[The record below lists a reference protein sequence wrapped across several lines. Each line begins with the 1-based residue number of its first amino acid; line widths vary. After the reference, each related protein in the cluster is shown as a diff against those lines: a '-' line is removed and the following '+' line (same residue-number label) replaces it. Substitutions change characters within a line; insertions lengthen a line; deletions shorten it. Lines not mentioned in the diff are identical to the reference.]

1 MKKTKVVCTMGP
13 NTNDRELM
21 RKLIE
26 NGMDVARFNFS
37 HGDHEEQKGRM
48 DLLKELRAELHTNT
62 AILLDTK
69 GPEIRTGVL
78 KDGKKITLETGA
90 QFTLTVD
97 EIVGDQDRV
106 SITYDGLVQD
116 VDPGKLILID
126 DGLIGLKVISKTER
140 DILCEVV
147 NGGELGEKKGVNV
160 PNVAVRLPA
169 ITEKD
174 KDDIR
179 FGVEQ
184 GIDFIAA
191 SFVRNA
197 ECVLEIKAYLKEL
210 GAPFIPII
218 AKIENAEGIKNIDE
232 IIRAADGIMVARGDL
247 GVEIPAE
254 EVPYLQK
261 MLIQKCNSNFKTV
274 ITATQMLDS
283 MMRNP
288 RPTRAEVTDV
298 ANAVYDGTDAVMLSG
313 ETAQGKYP
321 LEALQ
326 MMVHIIESTEQH
338 LDYETMLDKTGGHLK
353 RGLDSAVGYSSV
365 LAASNL
371 NAKCIITPSV
381 SGATTRVVSNLRPR
395 QLILGVTPNERTLRR
410 MSIYWGVVPIKSRE
424 FNTTDDICDGAIEL
438 AKVKQYVETGDV
450 VVLTTYPT
458 PFHLYDEKGIRENVK
473 ALKEAFAWNEGYKE
487 YFAVKATPNPFL
499 IQILKEYG
507 CGCDCSS
514 YTELMLSDAV
524 DIRGEDIMFSS
535 NDTPAEDFA
544 LAAKLGAI
552 INLDDITHID
562 FLEKTIGYIPETIS
576 CRYNPGG
583 LFKISNDIMDNPGD
597 AKYGMTTEQIL
608 EAYKI
613 LKSKGAKEFGLHAFL
628 ASNTVTNDYY
638 PMLAKVLFEQAVR
651 LSKEAGVHIKFIN
664 LSGGIGIPYRPDQEP
679 NDIRAI
685 GEGVRKVYEEV
696 LVPAGMGD
704 VAIYT
709 ELGRYMMGPYGC
721 LVTKAIHEKH
731 THKDYIGVDACAV
744 NLMRPAMYGAY
755 HHITVLGKEDAP
767 CDRKY
772 DVTGSLCENNDKFAI
787 DRMLPEIEI
796 GDYLVIHDTGAHG
809 FAMGYNYNGKLKSA
823 ELLLKED
830 GSVQLIRRA
839 EKPSD
844 YFATFDCFEIGK
856 KLLGK

>member
-21 RKLIE
+21 KKLIE

-48 DLLKELRAELHTNT
+48 DLLKELREELNTNT

-78 KDGKKITLETGA
+78 KDGKKITLEAGA
-90 QFTLTVD
+90 QFVLTVD
-97 EIVGDQDRV
+97 EIVGDQNKV

-116 VDPGKLILID
+116 VDAGKVILID
-126 DGLIGLKVISKTER
+126 DGLIALKVTGKTDR
-140 DILCEVV
+140 DIICEVI

-169 ITEKD
+169 ITQKD

-191 SFVRNA
+191 SFVRHA
-197 ECVLEIKAYLKEL
+197 ECVLEIKAFLKEL
-210 GAPFIPII
+210 GAPYIPII

-338 LDYETMLDKTGGHLK
+338 LDYDTILEKTGGHLK
-353 RGLDSAVGYSSV
+353 KGLSSAVGYSSV

-381 SGATTRVVSNLRPR
+381 SGATARVVSNLRPK

-410 MSIYWGVVPIKSRE
+410 MSIYWGVKPIKSRE

-438 AKVKQYVETGDV
+438 AKVKQFAETGDV
-450 VVLTTYPT
+450 VVLTA
-458 PFHLYDEKGIRENVK
+458 GIPSMNVRQERS
-473 ALKEAFAWNEGYKE
+473 A
-487 YFAVKATPNPFL
+487 
-499 IQILKEYG
+499 
-507 CGCDCSS
+507 
-514 YTELMLSDAV
+514 
-524 DIRGEDIMFSS
+524 
-535 NDTPAEDFA
+535 
-544 LAAKLGAI
+544 
-552 INLDDITHID
+552 
-562 FLEKTIGYIPETIS
+562 
-576 CRYNPGG
+576 
-583 LFKISNDIMDNPGD
+583 
-597 AKYGMTTEQIL
+597 
-608 EAYKI
+608 
-613 LKSKGAKEFGLHAFL
+613 
-628 ASNTVTNDYY
+628 ASNMMRIATV
-638 PMLAKVLFEQAVR
+638 E
-651 LSKEAGVHIKFIN
+651 
-664 LSGGIGIPYRPDQEP
+664 
-679 NDIRAI
+679 
-685 GEGVRKVYEEV
+685 
-696 LVPAGMGD
+696 
-704 VAIYT
+704 
-709 ELGRYMMGPYGC
+709 
-721 LVTKAIHEKH
+721 
-731 THKDYIGVDACAV
+731 
-744 NLMRPAMYGAY
+744 
-755 HHITVLGKEDAP
+755 
-767 CDRKY
+767 
-772 DVTGSLCENNDKFAI
+772 
-787 DRMLPEIEI
+787 
-796 GDYLVIHDTGAHG
+796 
-809 FAMGYNYNGKLKSA
+809 
-823 ELLLKED
+823 
-830 GSVQLIRRA
+830 
-839 EKPSD
+839 
-844 YFATFDCFEIGK
+844 
-856 KLLGK
+856 